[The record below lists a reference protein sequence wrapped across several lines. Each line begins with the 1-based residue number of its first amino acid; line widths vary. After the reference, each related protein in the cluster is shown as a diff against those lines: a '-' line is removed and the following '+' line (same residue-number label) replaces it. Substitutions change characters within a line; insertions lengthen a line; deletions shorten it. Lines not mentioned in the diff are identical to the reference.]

1 MEQAISRVL
10 ADVLQLLTPSRQ
22 RPLASGEY
30 TVTIVAV
37 NAAGS
42 SAAERLSFTITR

>member
-37 NAAGS
+37 KPLDVPPPSG
-42 SAAERLSFTITR
+42 